1 MEESLPFPVSVGLL
15 PTAPSSGIT
24 ASKKGMARSAILGG
38 WDREFA
44 ACGER
49 KTSSGKK
56 RQPPGVC
63 LQASIWKEQVCLYN
77 SRPPDLLR
85 GLKFQ
90 RQGHVSPLPFE
101 ILAKTFLADR
111 GSAHEEASSGSVLD
125 ITGCLPGLSSSRGL
139 SLLVGPMSPLG
150 EGGALFPPHCQ
161 RVEVEQTRSLRGK
174 KKKDKLDGFLSSCYA
189 APLQDPL
196 EQNRCPVAPRS
207 GMQVHTLGGIPSK
220 PRIFLTDL
228 GSLELSSRGKGT
240 EKTCVWR
247 WLCLSRSQSQG

>member
-1 MEESLPFPVSVGLL
+1 MPFLTKLRSSFWVLILTRFCVAHWDMYYYLVILSRSWECPWRSKQRECAWHHWL
-15 PTAPSSGIT
+15 PTWAQLL
-24 ASKKGMARSAILGG
+24 KG
-38 WDREFA
+38 
-44 ACGER
+44 
-49 KTSSGKK
+49 
-56 RQPPGVC
+56 
-63 LQASIWKEQVCLYN
+63 
-77 SRPPDLLR
+77 
-85 GLKFQ
+85 
-90 RQGHVSPLPFE
+90 PF
-101 ILAKTFLADR
+101 
-111 GSAHEEASSGSVLD
+111 
-125 ITGCLPGLSSSRGL
+125 
-139 SLLVGPMSPLG
+139 LVGPMSPLG

-207 GMQVHTLGGIPSK
+207 GMQVHTPGVIPSK

>member
-1 MEESLPFPVSVGLL
+1 MSVGLV

-161 RVEVEQTRSLRGK
+161 SVEVEQRKRSKVGFYEFHKRWVRCHRCTLFRPSLLCSLPAAPHLS
-174 KKKDKLDGFLSSCYA
+174 DKL
-189 APLQDPL
+189 P
-196 EQNRCPVAPRS
+196 
-207 GMQVHTLGGIPSK
+207 
-220 PRIFLTDL
+220 
-228 GSLELSSRGKGT
+228 
-240 EKTCVWR
+240 
-247 WLCLSRSQSQG
+247 